1 MAESPLANPYENYD
15 LKAQAE
21 EARDPRVRFAFEDPE
36 LLSRF
41 QASDQEANANKKRS
55 RLLGFLTVAL
65 VLGALIIASGSPLL
79 VGHSHEGRLVLSY
92 LSAGLGLAGTI
103 LGCAGLRRASSR
115 QKWLQGRLKT
125 EVLRLFHF
133 RYIAS
138 RLPRIAS
145 IGNDPQ
151 AQAAYVRERSAAF
164 ERRMTKILLEPD
176 EELSRIASEVDLPDL
191 DIGVEEE
198 PLSGNEDE
206 ASLDRVLAAWRRL
219 RLDWQLG
226 YCEAKLSHQH
236 SGRQL
241 SSRQVEHA
249 FSVVSWTALGVIF
262 VLHVVQVVAAP
273 IHLANLWLE
282 VLIIWA
288 ALGALA
294 ARAMEDGLQP
304 HRDVERYEQYRA
316 KILVAGERLD
326 RAADRA
332 AQLEIIRS
340 FERLSLEEMRVF
352 MRTHSRSRFLL

>member
-1 MAESPLANPYENYD
+1 MANPYENYD
-15 LKAQAE
+15 LKAQAV
-21 EARDPRVRFAFEDPE
+21 EARDPRVRFAFEDAE
-36 LLSRF
+36 LLCRF
-41 QASDQEANANKKRS
+41 HASDLEANARRRRS
-55 RLLGFLTVAL
+55 RLLGFLGVAL

-79 VGHSHEGRLVLSY
+79 VGLSHEGRLVLAY
-92 LSAGLGLAGTI
+92 LSAVLGLAGTI

-115 QKWLQGRLKT
+115 HRWLQDRLRT

-151 AQAAYVRERSAAF
+151 AQAAYVRERSATF
-164 ERRMTKILLEPD
+164 ERRMNKILLNPE
-176 EELSRIASEVDLPDL
+176 EELSRIASGGRLPDF

-206 ASLDRVLAAWRRL
+206 ASLDRVLVAWRRL

-226 YCEAKLSHQH
+226 YCEAKLSGQS
-236 SGRQL
+236 SGGHL

-249 FSVVSWTALGVIF
+249 FAVVAWTAMAVIF
-262 VLHVVQVVAAP
+262 VLHVVMVVAAP
-273 IHLANLWLE
+273 IHLATMWLD
-282 VLIIWA
+282 VLVIWA

-294 ARAMEDGLQP
+294 ARALEDGLQP
-304 HRDVERYEQYRA
+304 QREVERYEQYRA
-316 KILVAGERLD
+316 NILVARERLD
-326 RAADRA
+326 LAADRA
-332 AQLEIIRS
+332 TQLEVIRS

-352 MRTHSRSRFLL
+352 MRTHYRSRFLL

>member
-1 MAESPLANPYENYD
+1 VAESPMANPYENDD
-15 LKAQAE
+15 LKAQAV
-21 EARDPRVRFAFEDPE
+21 EARDPRVRFAFEDAE

-41 QASDQEANANKKRS
+41 HASDREANASRRRS
-55 RLLGFLTVAL
+55 RLLGFLGVAL

-79 VGHSHEGRLVLSY
+79 VGLGHDGRPVLAY
-92 LSAGLGLAGTI
+92 LSAALGLTGTI

-115 QKWLQGRLKT
+115 HKWLQARLKT
-125 EVLRLFHF
+125 EILRLFHF

-164 ERRMTKILLEPD
+164 ERRMTRILLDPEA
-176 EELSRIASEVDLPDL
+176 ELSRIASEVALPDL

-206 ASLDRVLAAWRRL
+206 ESLDRLLAAWRRV

-226 YCEAKLSHQH
+226 YCEAKLSHQ
-236 SGRQL
+236 SAGGLL

-249 FSVVSWTALGVIF
+249 FAVVAWTALAVIF

-273 IHLANLWLE
+273 IHVANMWLE
-282 VLIIWA
+282 VLVIWA
-288 ALGALA
+288 ALVALA
-294 ARAMEDGLQP
+294 TRALEDGLQP
-304 HRDVERYEQYRA
+304 HREVERYEQYRA
-316 KILVAGERLD
+316 NILVARERFDL
-326 RAADRA
+326 AADRA
-332 AQLEIIRS
+332 TQLEVVRS

-352 MRTHSRSRFLL
+352 IRTHSRSRFLL